1 LFKNLTC
8 YKSVYWTI
16 DVEIQYYLLSIPI
29 VLVLKKYNYIVWLVS
44 VTAVIYI
51 IQHYFLLGT
60 YLYWHNIFRW
70 FPMFA
75 LGLIACCYMLGRIG
89 PVSMLIL
96 SLFLIGL
103 ILIEFKP
110 QENLDAVLPLV
121 L

>member
-1 LFKNLTC
+1 
-8 YKSVYWTI
+8 
-16 DVEIQYYLLSIPI
+16 
-29 VLVLKKYNYIVWLVS
+29 
-44 VTAVIYI
+44 
-51 IQHYFLLGT
+51 
-60 YLYWHNIFRW
+60 
-70 FPMFA
+70 MFA